1 MTESFVIYPQLDDE
15 FNFPQPV
22 RQQIANAPELEEKY
36 GNYANLARNPDLIIA
51 GAVVRNSDGAAVTA
65 PVIWPDG
72 ATGTYAA
79 DTLSTAFPGA
89 VDGYHI
95 TYAGTNPKTYTQPTI
110 TRDSNGAAIT
120 VPAITVS

>member
-1 MTESFVIYPQLDDE
+1 MPDFVIYPKLDGD
-15 FNFPQPV
+15 FNFPQEV
-22 RQQIANAPELEEKY
+22 RQQIANAPELEEKFAQ
-36 GNYANLARNPDLIIA
+36 YANLARTPDQIIT
-51 GAVVRNSDGAAVTA
+51 GTIVRNSDGAATSA

-110 TRDSNGAAIT
+110 TRDSNGAAVV